1 MPDASPS
8 ALDYLKVYKKGFFL
22 FLVPVLLS
30 PLFYPVDN
38 RPIICPPPCGSD
50 QACKKALAYAN
61 TICTPRCLENSDNNE
76 EIKTQI
82 LAGFQK
88 TETKRIIEKVTG
100 KKLPVSL
107 VKNDTHWNQIVEE
120 IKSYDSEFKSSNKC
134 LLPSDNTVDSM
145 DYADPKKR
153 AEFDKI
159 YNYKIAA
166 CLYCTLLMS
175 LYWIFELIPLAVTAL
190 LPLILF
196 PVFGVLPAKS
206 ISKHYFNDIIALF
219 FGGLSVAAAIEFTNL
234 HQRIALSV
242 LRMVGSKPRNL
253 LFGFMTITCFL
264 AMWISNV
271 ATAAMIFPTAIAVI
285 EQLQGNLD
293 DEKKEKKS
301 PGEKTTL
308 KNSNNGSSSD
318 DDKIQLEIEETSDEI
333 LEAKQEAQDKFSKAL
348 TCGIGYA
355 ASIGGTGMLTGCAA
369 NMIFA
374 GMLQGAGISFASF
387 AVINLPV
394 TLILIAV
401 TWLWLDFYFLRGM
414 AEQTKEEQEQVE
426 GIIKKQYK
434 DLGTMTYQERSAATV
449 FAVLVFFW
457 LTRSPGFIPGWGDIS
472 PFNIKMPDGK
482 TPYIRDSTVAMTAAF
497 ILFCLPGKKPDGKTT
512 SNPLISFKKAT
523 ETMSW
528 TVIFLLG
535 GGFAMAAGVMDS
547 GLANYVGAQ
556 LEFVSELSP
565 LMIVLICAGTVSFV
579 TQLAANTAT
588 ITIFLPIIQ
597 TIALKAK
604 INPLYLMATATTT
617 VSHAFMLP
625 VSTPPNALAS
635 GYGYIKVPEMMKAGI
650 PLAIFGTFLATG
662 AIFLIGPTAYP
673 TITDE
678 CAQWWQDMA
687 NSEELRQHC
696 MAKLQASM

>member
-219 FGGLSVAAAIEFTNL
+219 FGGLSVAAAIEFTN
-234 HQRIALSV
+234 APDS
-242 LRMVGSKPRNL
+242 RN
-253 LFGFMTITCFL
+253 
-264 AMWISNV
+264 
-271 ATAAMIFPTAIAVI
+271 
-285 EQLQGNLD
+285 
-293 DEKKEKKS
+293 
-301 PGEKTTL
+301 
-308 KNSNNGSSSD
+308 
-318 DDKIQLEIEETSDEI
+318 
-333 LEAKQEAQDKFSKAL
+333 
-348 TCGIGYA
+348 
-355 ASIGGTGMLTGCAA
+355 
-369 NMIFA
+369 
-374 GMLQGAGISFASF
+374 
-387 AVINLPV
+387 
-394 TLILIAV
+394 
-401 TWLWLDFYFLRGM
+401 
-414 AEQTKEEQEQVE
+414 
-426 GIIKKQYK
+426 
-434 DLGTMTYQERSAATV
+434 
-449 FAVLVFFW
+449 
-457 LTRSPGFIPGWGDIS
+457 
-472 PFNIKMPDGK
+472 
-482 TPYIRDSTVAMTAAF
+482 
-497 ILFCLPGKKPDGKTT
+497 
-512 SNPLISFKKAT
+512 
-523 ETMSW
+523 
-528 TVIFLLG
+528 
-535 GGFAMAAGVMDS
+535 
-547 GLANYVGAQ
+547 
-556 LEFVSELSP
+556 
-565 LMIVLICAGTVSFV
+565 
-579 TQLAANTAT
+579 
-588 ITIFLPIIQ
+588 
-597 TIALKAK
+597 
-604 INPLYLMATATTT
+604 
-617 VSHAFMLP
+617 
-625 VSTPPNALAS
+625 
-635 GYGYIKVPEMMKAGI
+635 
-650 PLAIFGTFLATG
+650 
-662 AIFLIGPTAYP
+662 
-673 TITDE
+673 
-678 CAQWWQDMA
+678 
-687 NSEELRQHC
+687 
-696 MAKLQASM
+696 